1 MEAFNKRIQLA
12 GSMANIRHVD
22 PNLPP
27 VTKAIPQRQ
36 VNSVGLTI
44 NLYRLKAIRVLCE
57 IVGDVRL
64 NLPYQSL
71 IRHQFCWTRAGQAM

>member
-1 MEAFNKRIQLA
+1 MKGVNKRIQLT
-12 GSMANIRHVD
+12 GFMANIRRVD

-44 NLYRLKAIRVLCE
+44 NQYRLNAIRVLCE

-71 IRHQFCWTRAGQAM
+71 IRHQFCRTRTGQAM